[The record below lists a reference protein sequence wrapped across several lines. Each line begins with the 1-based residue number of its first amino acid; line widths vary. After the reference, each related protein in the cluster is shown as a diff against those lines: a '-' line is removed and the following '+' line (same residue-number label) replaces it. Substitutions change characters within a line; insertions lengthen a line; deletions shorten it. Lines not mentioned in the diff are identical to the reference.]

1 MRDGKKHYLKL
12 IPYAWSLINI
22 RINENK
28 IFEDLKSLLSK
39 NFKGKIK

>member
-1 MRDGKKHYLKL
+1 MEKKNYLKL

-22 RINENK
+22 RINENR
-28 IFEDLKSLLSK
+28 IFEDLKKLLNQ